1 MLFSNNHLYIYKAG
15 KLADQR
21 DFVHPLLVLGF
32 DVYTQPVDQTLQQ
45 LKDLNVDLTL
55 MHEENFEGRP
65 TYVVGAKQGDLQT
78 FQFWIDKERLY
89 FVRLLRPSEKQAGA
103 VQDVRFDDYKQ
114 VAGGGWLAERVAIIA
129 EGKVVFE
136 ELYSDIKINPTLSET
151 LFNPEQFVQ
160 NGSPLISSRTGTQS
174 GNRFFSSQTCVGKA
188 PHNDGYALRDKRC
201 ASRLESLMNAL
212 FEGAY
217 FVDNQRQILAWN
229 EGAFFIGGY
238 RRDEVARHRCSDN
251 ILVHVDDR
259 GTELCTNECP
269 LQKTLQ
275 DGEPH
280 QASVF
285 LRHKLG
291 YRVPVS
297 IRIVPI
303 YGEDAKIAGAV
314 EVFRVS
320 GETSH
325 WKQRIEELEKVV
337 FIDLV
342 TFRS

>member
-1 MLFSNNHLYIYKAG
+1 MRFILALVMAVLSVGASAQTISTPQQLIAAMHGRYASKWYHTLTFEQKSVTHKPDGTDSTELWHEALMLPGRLRIEIGDPSAGNGMLFSNNHLYIYKAG

-160 NGSPLISSRTGTQS
+160 NGKP
-174 GNRFFSSQTCVGKA
+174 A
-188 PHNDGYALRDKRC
+188 DK
-201 ASRLESLMNAL
+201 
-212 FEGAY
+212 
-217 FVDNQRQILAWN
+217 
-229 EGAFFIGGY
+229 
-238 RRDEVARHRCSDN
+238 
-251 ILVHVDDR
+251 
-259 GTELCTNECP
+259 
-269 LQKTLQ
+269 
-275 DGEPH
+275 
-280 QASVF
+280 
-285 LRHKLG
+285 
-291 YRVPVS
+291 
-297 IRIVPI
+297 
-303 YGEDAKIAGAV
+303 
-314 EVFRVS
+314 
-320 GETSH
+320 
-325 WKQRIEELEKVV
+325 
-337 FIDLV
+337 
-342 TFRS
+342 